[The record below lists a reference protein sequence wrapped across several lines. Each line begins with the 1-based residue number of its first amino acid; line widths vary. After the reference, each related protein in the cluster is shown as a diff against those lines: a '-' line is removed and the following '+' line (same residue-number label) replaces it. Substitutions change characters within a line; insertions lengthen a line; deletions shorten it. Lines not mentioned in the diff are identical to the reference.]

1 MRYVALIRGIN
12 VGGKAKLP
20 MADLRAVVT
29 GLGHADVATYIQS
42 GNVIFTS
49 HRHDSATLER
59 EIERA
64 IARETRLE
72 VSVLIRSQ
80 AELTAVVA
88 GNPFP
93 ESAARPSE
101 LHVSFLSAAPEA
113 DRLTGIDPARFEPDE
128 YRLGDRVLYLRCPN
142 GVGRSKLASYPWE
155 RDLGL
160 RATNRNWNTVTTLL
174 SMMDAT

>member
-20 MADLRAVVT
+20 MADLRAVMI
-29 GLGHADVATYIQS
+29 GLGHADVSTYIQS
-42 GNVIFTS
+42 GNVVFTS
-49 HRHDSATLER
+49 DRDDSAALER
-59 EIERA
+59 EIERG
-64 IARETRLE
+64 IAREAQLE
-72 VSVLIRSQ
+72 VSAMIRSH
-80 AELTAVVA
+80 AELAAVVA

-101 LHVSFLSAAPEA
+101 LHVSFLSAAPDA
-113 DRLTGIDPARFEPDE
+113 DRLRGIDPARFAPDE

-142 GVGRSKLASYPWE
+142 GVGRSKLAGYPWE

-160 RATNRNWNTVTTLL
+160 RATSRNWNTVTKLL
-174 SMMDAT
+174 SMMDSA